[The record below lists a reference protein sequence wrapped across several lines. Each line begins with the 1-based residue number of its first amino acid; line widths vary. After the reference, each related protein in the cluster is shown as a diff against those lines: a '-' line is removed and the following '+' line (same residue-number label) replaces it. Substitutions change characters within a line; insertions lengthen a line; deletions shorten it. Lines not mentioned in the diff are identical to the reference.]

1 MDGEEIKSAP
11 GAEGPSRPLVLIP
24 VMAEDV
30 ERRQR
35 KVVLSW
41 VAAALALAL
50 VTWFVY
56 RRAMDPLHAQE
67 SYDAGVRLIRDTH
80 YEQAILNFDRT
91 IDLQHGFA
99 DAYRMRGK
107 AYLAETKPDAAIE
120 DFTKLA
126 QMRPADPDPL
136 VERGFAYLD
145 KKDYARASAD
155 AGRALALNPRV
166 GRAYNLRATALR
178 ATGDLQKA
186 LADFTRAVELEPNL
200 DNYFQRASTYQ
211 LLGQHKLAVADFD
224 QAVGFVPDQPH
235 TYFARAQSKAA
246 IGDTAGAKED
256 IQTGRKI
263 EGW

>member
-1 MDGEEIKSAP
+1 MDGPEINSTP
-11 GAEGPSRPLVLIP
+11 DTEPSKPLVLIP

-41 VAAALALAL
+41 IAAALALAL
-50 VTWFVY
+50 VIWFVY
-56 RRAMDPLHAQE
+56 RRSIDPLHAQE
-67 SYDAGVRLIRDTH
+67 SYDAGVRLIRATR
-80 YEQAILNFDRT
+80 YEEAILNFDRT
-91 IDLQHGFA
+91 IDLKPDFA
-99 DAYRMRGK
+99 EAYRLRGK
-107 AYLAETKPDAAIE
+107 AYMAETKPDAAIP

-145 KKDYARASAD
+145 KKDYAKAIAD
-155 AGRALALNPRV
+155 ADRALALNARV

-178 ATGDLQKA
+178 ATGYLQKA

-211 LLGQHKLAVADFD
+211 MLNQHKLAVADFD
-224 QAVGFVPDQPH
+224 QAVGFAPDQPH
-235 TYFARAQSKAA
+235 AYFARAQSRAA
-246 IGDTAGAKED
+246 TGDLAGAKRD
-256 IQTGRKI
+256 IEVARKM

>member
-1 MDGEEIKSAP
+1 MDGPETNSTPA
-11 GAEGPSRPLVLIP
+11 AEPSKPLVLIP

-35 KVVLSW
+35 KIVLSW

-50 VTWFVY
+50 VIWFVY
-56 RRAMDPLHAQE
+56 RRSIDPLHAQE
-67 SYDAGVRLIRDTH
+67 SYDAGVRLIQATR
-80 YEQAILNFDRT
+80 YEEAILNFDRT
-91 IDLQHGFA
+91 IDPKPGFA
-99 DAYRMRGK
+99 DAYRLRGK
-107 AYLAETKPDAAIE
+107 AYMAETKPDAAIS

-145 KKDYARASAD
+145 KKDYAKAIAD
-155 AGRALALNPRV
+155 ADRALALNPRL

-178 ATGDLQKA
+178 ETGDFQKA

-211 LLGQHKLAVADFD
+211 RLNQHKLAVADFD
-224 QAVGFVPDQPH
+224 QAVGFVPDQAH

>member
-1 MDGEEIKSAP
+1 MDGQEINPTPA
-11 GAEGPSRPLVLIP
+11 AEPSKPLVLIP

-30 ERRQR
+30 ERHKR

-41 VAAALALAL
+41 MAATLALALAI
-50 VTWFVY
+50 WFIY
-56 RRAMDPLHAQE
+56 RRLIDPLHAQE
-67 SYDAGVRLIRDTH
+67 SYDAGVRLIQATR

-91 IDLQHGFA
+91 IDLKPDFA
-99 DAYRMRGK
+99 DAYRLRGK
-107 AYLAETKPDAAIE
+107 AYMAETKPDAAIP
-120 DFTKLA
+120 DFTKVA
-126 QMRPADPDPL
+126 QLRPVDPVPL

-145 KKDYARASAD
+145 KKDYAKAIAD
-155 AGRALALNPRV
+155 AGRALALNPRL

-186 LADFTRAVELEPNL
+186 LADFTRAVELEPSL

-211 LLGQHKLAVADFD
+211 LLNQHKLAVVDFD
-224 QAVGFVPDQPH
+224 QAVGFMPDQAH
-235 TYFARAQSKAA
+235 AYFARAQSKAA

-256 IQTGRKI
+256 IQIGRKI

>member
-1 MDGEEIKSAP
+1 MHDDEFKPTP
-11 GAEGPSRPLVLIP
+11 GAEPSKPLVLIP
-24 VMAEDV
+24 MMAEDV

-41 VAAALALAL
+41 IAAALALAL

-56 RRAMDPLHAQE
+56 QRSMNPLHAQE

-91 IDLQHGFA
+91 IELQPEFA

-107 AYLAETKPDAAIE
+107 AYLAETKPDAAIQ

-126 QMRPADPDPL
+126 QMRPSDPEPL

-145 KKDYARASAD
+145 KKDYASAIAD
-155 AGRALALNPRV
+155 AVRALALNPRM

-178 ATGDLQKA
+178 ATGDREKA

-211 LLGQHKLAVADFD
+211 MLGRHKLAVADFD
-224 QAVGFVPDQPH
+224 EAVGFAPDQSH
-235 TYFARAQSKAA
+235 CYFARAQSRAA
-246 IGDTAGAKED
+246 TGDLAGAKQD
-256 IQTGRKI
+256 IEVGRKM